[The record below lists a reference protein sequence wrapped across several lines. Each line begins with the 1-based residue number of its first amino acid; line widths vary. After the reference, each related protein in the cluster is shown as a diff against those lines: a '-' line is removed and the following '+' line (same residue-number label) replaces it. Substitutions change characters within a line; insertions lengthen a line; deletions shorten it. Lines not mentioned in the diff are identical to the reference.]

1 MKTGW
6 NIKHVVDQSGR
17 VAIVTGANAGIGY
30 ETALQLAGKGMEVIM
45 AARSSTRTEE
55 AISKIKAVF
64 PDAKLKYLH
73 LDLGSM
79 NSVRQFVADF
89 SEHHNHLDLLINNA
103 GVMIP
108 AFDHTSDGFESQMG
122 INYLGHFLLTGLLLP
137 KMRDIRE
144 SRIVSL
150 SSIAHRFGT
159 DSFEEKH
166 FRGSLNKSRSYSQS
180 KLACLIFAYELQRR
194 LERNG
199 AYTASMAA
207 HPGVSSTNLGRDMSP
222 VLRFA
227 FPRIGQTADLGA
239 LPVLMAALD
248 PKLKGGEYCGPDGIY
263 GWRGQPEVTSSSSI
277 SKNKDVASRLWSI
290 SEKLT
295 GVSYP

>member
-6 NIKHVVDQSGR
+6 NIDKTNDQSGR
-17 VAIVTGANAGIGY
+17 VTIITGANAGIGY

-45 AARSSTRTEE
+45 AARSSARAAE
-55 AISKIKAVF
+55 AISKITSTF
-64 PDAKLKYLH
+64 PNAKLKYLH

-79 NSVRQFVADF
+79 ESIKQFAAIF
-89 SEHHNHLDLLINNA
+89 SEHYNRLDLLINNA
-103 GVMIP
+103 GVMLP
-108 AFDHTSDGFESQMG
+108 AFDKTEDGFESQMG
-122 INYLGHFLLTGLLLP
+122 INYLGHFLLTALLLP
-137 KMRDIRE
+137 KMRYIPG
-144 SRIVSL
+144 SRVVSL
-150 SSIAHRFGT
+150 SSIAHRFGS
-159 DSFEEKH
+159 DLFEEKH

-194 LERNG
+194 LEKNG
-199 AYTASMAA
+199 ALTTSMAA

-227 FPRIGQTADLGA
+227 FPRIGQTPDQGA

-248 PKLKGGEYCGPDGIY
+248 PMLKGGEYCGPDGIY
-263 GWRGQPEVTSSSSI
+263 GWRGQPEVTSSKSI
-277 SKNKDVASRLWSI
+277 SKNKDVATRLWNI

-295 GVSYP
+295 GASLP

>member
-1 MKTGW
+1 MR
-6 NIKHVVDQSGR
+6 NIEG
-17 VAIVTGANAGIGY
+17 
-30 ETALQLAGKGMEVIM
+30 
-45 AARSSTRTEE
+45 
-55 AISKIKAVF
+55 
-64 PDAKLKYLH
+64 
-73 LDLGSM
+73 
-79 NSVRQFVADF
+79 
-89 SEHHNHLDLLINNA
+89 
-103 GVMIP
+103 
-108 AFDHTSDGFESQMG
+108 
-122 INYLGHFLLTGLLLP
+122 
-137 KMRDIRE
+137 

-199 AYTASMAA
+199 VHTVSMAA

-227 FPRIGQTADLGA
+227 FPRIGQTADQGA

-248 PKLKGGEYCGPDGIY
+248 PQLKGGEYCGPDGIY
-263 GWRGQPEVTSSSSI
+263 GLRGQPEVTSSNNI
-277 SKNKDVASRLWSI
+277 SKKKDVATRLWRI